1 MIAYAGA
8 ALAAVL
14 LVGGAFGYGVKVG
27 ADGELA
33 TQARVE
39 EVRKAAEES
48 AQLGAAAAIAKIK
61 VTNTTI
67 RGEVQREIQ
76 TNTVYRDCRLPA
88 DGVRL
93 INEALTGQRA
103 DNRKLSAAEPPGR

>member
-1 MIAYAGA
+1 MIAYVGV
-8 ALAAVL
+8 ALGAVL
-14 LVGGAFGYGVKVG
+14 AIGGAFGYGVKVG

-39 EVRKAAEES
+39 DVRKAAEES
-48 AQLGAAAAIAKIK
+48 AQLAAAAAIAKIK
-61 VTNTTI
+61 VHNTTVK
-67 RGEVQREIQ
+67 GEVQREIQ

-93 INEALTGQRA
+93 INQALSGPGA
-103 DNRKLSAAEPPGR
+103 DNGKLPAAEPVSR

>member
-8 ALAAVL
+8 ALGAVL

-39 EVRKAAEES
+39 EVRKAAEQS
-48 AQLGAAAAIAKIK
+48 AQLGAAVAIAKIK
-61 VTNTTI
+61 ISNTTI

-76 TNTVYRDCRLPA
+76 TNTVYRDCHLPA

-93 INEALTGQRA
+93 INEALTGQRS
-103 DNRKLSAAEPPGR
+103 DNRKLPAAEPSGR

>member
-1 MIAYAGA
+1 MIAYAGVA
-8 ALAAVL
+8 IGAVL
-14 LVGGAFGYGVKVG
+14 AVVGAFGYGVKVG

-39 EVRKAAEES
+39 QVRKAAEES

-93 INEALTGQRA
+93 INEALTGKRP

>member
-8 ALAAVL
+8 ALGAVL
-14 LVGGAFGYGVKVG
+14 LAAGAFGYGVKVG

-48 AQLGAAAAIAKIK
+48 AEQGAAAAIANIK

-93 INEALTGQRA
+93 INEALTGQRT
-103 DNRKLSAAEPPGR
+103 DNRKLSAAEPPSR